1 MISDAVLDA
10 ENNANTATDT
20 PPSSQTHHST
30 SPQPNLE
37 SQCQDLF
44 RPTAWQGLTS
54 IVRKPQRWQLTSSTP
69 LKTTKIPVRFRH
81 PTTTEVRSHT
91 SSQKGLD
98 STRSSL
104 LKGWVYEAEEVCIG
118 VKTKVV
124 DPGRYQMLD
133 APLTCCKH
141 KLLETED
148 AQLRDPYHQHRQA
161 SNITEAPLTSHSAFK
176 KTAAKRWPGTSGP
189 ISTPLIPL

>member
-44 RPTAWQGLTS
+44 RPTAWRGLTS
-54 IVRKPQRWQLTSSTP
+54 IVHKPQHWQLTSSTP
-69 LKTTKIPVRFRH
+69 SKTMKIPVWFCH
-81 PTTTEVRSHT
+81 PTTTEVRSHA

-98 STRSSL
+98 LTRSSL
-104 LKGWVYEAEEVCIG
+104 PKGWVYEAEEVHIG

-133 APLTCCKH
+133 TPLTRRKR

-148 AQLRDPYHQHRQA
+148 AQLRDPYRQHSWA
-161 SNITEAPLTSHSAFK
+161 SNITEAPLTSHSASK
-176 KTAAKRWPGTSGP
+176 KTAAKHRPGTSGP